1 MSHTP
6 GTPNTTGN
14 DTSALAS
21 ISADGAFVLFQ
32 SDADDLVTGMV
43 DTNGASDMF
52 LFERA
57 TGMVTL
63 VSHQAGS
70 PLTAGDASSN
80 FPLFPPAL
88 TSLLSADGSYA
99 VFVSWATD
107 LVAGQIDVNGG
118 TDVFIFERATGTIS
132 LVSHVPAS
140 LTTTSDG
147 GSYSPRISAD
157 GAYVAFTSSGFDLV
171 PGQVDLVID
180 DVFLYERASGLV
192 TLVSH
197 IPASPLTTADGDSFG
212 AHMTADGSW
221 VVFISFGND
230 LVAGQTDFNFGEDVF
245 LFERATETV
254 TLVSP
259 VPADNTQTGD
269 SFSGFNAYPR
279 GLAISPGGD
288 FVGFLSRAND
298 LVVGQIDANGE
309 RRCRVSGHERRGRP
323 LCVRPGSRDD
333 EHHHPPGG
341 GRDNDRKL

>member
-1 MSHTP
+1 
-6 GTPNTTGN
+6 
-14 DTSALAS
+14 
-21 ISADGAFVLFQ
+21 
-32 SDADDLVTGMV
+32 MV

-63 VSHQAGS
+63 LSHRAGS
-70 PLTAGDASSN
+70 PLTTGDASSN

-118 TDVFIFERATGTIS
+118 TDVFVFERATGMIS

-197 IPASPLTTADGDSFG
+197 IPASPVTTADGDSFG
-212 AHMTADGSW
+212 AHITADGSL

-245 LFERATETV
+245 LFERATGTV
-254 TLVSP
+254 TLVSH

-298 LVVGQIDANGE
+298 LVVGQIDANGQNDVFRYE
-309 RRCRVSGHERRGRP
+309 RASGTIELVSAIPGTTTDTSFFESFELSMSDDGERIAFVSVGDD
-323 LCVRPGSRDD
+323 LVAGQVDTNAVNDVFLRDRA
-333 EHHHPPGG
+333 EP
-341 GRDNDRKL
+341 RR